1 MHFSG
6 TKKLNDIGHLTIG
19 GCDTV
24 ELAKE
29 FGTPLYVFDEEGIR
43 SNCRR
48 LSETLKKQPVEGQ
61 IIYAGKAFLTLA
73 MCRII
78 QEEGLG
84 LDVVS
89 GGELYTALTAG
100 FPMEKIY
107 FHGNNKTP
115 EELEMA
121 LSAGIGRYVVDN
133 CYELDLLN
141 KLASKMNK
149 QASILLRLTPGVS
162 AHTHHYIQTGHED
175 SKFGFN
181 LSNGQALEATKKA
194 LSYPGI
200 KLLGYHC
207 HIGSQIFCEDSF
219 ALAVRIMVDYIKQ
232 VSAETGWTAEELN
245 LGGGLGIRYTE
256 EDTPISFERYVELIT
271 ENVISQCRR
280 TGLKLPRI
288 VMEPGRSIIGE
299 MGTTLYTVGSIK
311 QVSGG
316 KTYLAVNGGMSDNP
330 RTALYQAQ
338 YEAVLANK
346 VMAEPENTYAVVG
359 KCCESGDILIHE
371 IALPKAKKG
380 DILAV
385 FCTGA
390 YNYSMASN
398 YNRIPRP
405 AAILVNKGEAVLIIR
420 RESFED
426 LLRNDIIPEHLK

>member
-1 MHFSG
+1 MHLSG
-6 TKKLNDIGHLTIG
+6 TKKLNEKGHLTIG

-24 ELAKE
+24 ELAKR
-29 FGTPLYVFDEEGIR
+29 FGTPLYIFDEAGIR

-48 LSETLKKQPVEGQ
+48 LCETLKKQPVQGQ

-73 MCRII
+73 MCKLI

-89 GGELYTALTAG
+89 GGELYTALAAG

-115 EELEMA
+115 DELIMA
-121 LSAGIGRYVVDN
+121 LEAGVGRYVVDN
-133 CYELDLLN
+133 CYELDLLS
-141 KLASKMNK
+141 KLSGRMNI
-149 QASILLRLTPGVS
+149 QAKVLLRLTPGVS
-162 AHTHHYIQTGHED
+162 AHTHHYIQTGHEE

-194 LSYPGI
+194 LGFTSI
-200 KLLGYHC
+200 DLLGYHC

-219 ALAVRIMVDYIKQ
+219 ALAARIMVDYIKQ
-232 VSAETGWTAEELN
+232 VSLETGWTAEELN

-256 EDTPISFERYVELIT
+256 EDTPISFERYVALIS
-271 ENVISQCRR
+271 EAVVSHCREVQ
-280 TGLKLPRI
+280 LPLPRI

-316 KTYLAVNGGMSDNP
+316 KTYLAVNGGMCDNP

-338 YEAVLANK
+338 YEAALANK
-346 VMAEPENTYAVVG
+346 AAAESENTYTVVG

-371 IALPKAKKG
+371 IVLPKAKKG
-380 DILAV
+380 DLLAV

-405 AAILVNKGEAVLIIR
+405 AAVLVNNGEAALIIR
-420 RESFED
+420 RECFED
-426 LLRNDIIPEHLK
+426 ILSNDIIPEHMK